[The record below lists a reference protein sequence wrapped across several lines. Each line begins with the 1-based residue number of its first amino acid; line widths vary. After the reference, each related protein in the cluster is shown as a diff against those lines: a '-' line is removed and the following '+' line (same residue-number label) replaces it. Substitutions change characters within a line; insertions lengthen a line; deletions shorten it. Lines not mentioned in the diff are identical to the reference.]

1 MIPLGAFQNKTERFK
16 GVKMNE
22 KNVLL
27 AVKNP
32 EFLQDII
39 FGIEE
44 CKERNEAKFKAG
56 KIAKAYKGLTVK
68 YEKLIPY
75 LQENYELSKE
85 EVFEAINELARRGS
99 IAKTLSKAGVVLY
112 LPEDYT
118 LDNAA
123 SYAEL
128 IANRKRLATA
138 KRKK

>member
-1 MIPLGAFQNKTERFK
+1 
-16 GVKMNE
+16 MNE
-22 KNVLL
+22 KNIVL

-44 CKERNEAKFKAG
+44 CKARNERKFKDG

-75 LQENYELSKE
+75 LQETYDLSKD
-85 EVFEAINELARRGS
+85 EVFEAINELVRRGN
-99 IAKTLSKAGVVLY
+99 IAKSLSKAGVVLY

-128 IANRKRLATA
+128 IAARKQSAIA
-138 KRKK
+138 KKRR